1 MEKQG
6 YVSLWIGNIFSEK
19 CLSDYVE
26 LLYKDDGTWE
36 KSQFLKD
43 YDINMD
49 DFDEDFIERVFTDK
63 KSKSIDGLIEGCSYE
78 KVILPRYK
86 KIIIP
91 SHVKNCN
98 SAILLYNFD
107 YEGYK
112 SMVLNN
118 KYTFNFVGSVSY
130 IG

>member
-1 MEKQG
+1 MEKKG

-19 CLSDYVE
+19 CLSEYIE

-36 KSQFLKD
+36 QSQFLKD
-43 YDINMD
+43 YGISMD
-49 DFDEDFIERVFTDK
+49 DFDEDFIERVFIDK
-63 KSKSIDGLIEGCSYE
+63 RSKSIDELIEGCSYE

-91 SHVKNCN
+91 SHVENCN

-118 KYTFNFVGSVSY
+118 KYTFSFVGSVSY